1 MKSSS
6 PRRLHPSATLRSS
19 TIIFHPSSQSR
30 QRHQPLSS
38 ASATGGGNASS
49 IPRPVPRRPITAPR
63 SPLLSATS
71 FVLFF
76 PTPVN
81 SFHPPLPFQPSLPN
95 RAQTRFHPPLLVFQP
110 VCPPPPLLLLILP
123 FSLSSFL
130 RPNLPTSRFLQ
141 VLSKSFCPGSSRNPP
156 SPHTH
161 QTSISERGRGR
172 TKLPIAR
179 TPPFPIY
186 SGATLSSGLVHARN
200 RVIHISVAAASIPYF
215 PIKYESKA
223 NRPKFLPTLF
233 RHVDLPEPSWTI
245 WTIISSSRGRNSL
258 LPNSASK
265 EALPFRPVTLS
276 NRNQPPELMD

>member
-81 SFHPPLPFQPSLPN
+81 SFHPLPFQPCTDAIPPSSPRFSTSLPSSSPSSYSSL
-95 RAQTRFHPPLLVFQP
+95 F
-110 VCPPPPLLLLILP
+110 P
-123 FSLSSFL
+123 FLLSS
-130 RPNLPTSRFLQ
+130 PQSSNLTSLA
-141 VLSKSFCPGSSRNPP
+141 LSKSSRNLSARDPRVTHP
-156 SPHTH
+156 LPTHTH

-223 NRPKFLPTLF
+223 NRPKFFPTLF

>member
-1 MKSSS
+1 MH
-6 PRRLHPSATLRSS
+6 RRDSTL
-19 TIIFHPSSQSR
+19 
-30 QRHQPLSS
+30 
-38 ASATGGGNASS
+38 
-49 IPRPVPRRPITAPR
+49 
-63 SPLLSATS
+63 
-71 FVLFF
+71 
-76 PTPVN
+76 
-81 SFHPPLPFQPSLPN
+81 
-95 RAQTRFHPPLLVFQP
+95 
-110 VCPPPPLLLLILP
+110 
-123 FSLSSFL
+123 LSSFL
-130 RPNLPTSRFLQ
+130 NQSALLLSSFLFFPFPFPPFFAPIFQPHLSRFLQ

-179 TPPFPIY
+179 TPPFSIY

-200 RVIHISVAAASIPYF
+200 RVIHISVAAASILYF

-223 NRPKFLPTLF
+223 NRPKFFPTFF

-245 WTIISSSRGRNSL
+245 WTIISISRGRNSL

>member
-76 PTPVN
+76 PTPLTR
-81 SFHPPLPFQPSLPN
+81 STLSPFN
-95 RAQTRFHPPLLVFQP
+95 RAQTRFHPPLLVSQP
-110 VCPPPPLLLLILP
+110 VCPPPLLLLILP

-130 RPNLPTSRFLQ
+130 RPNLPTSP
-141 VLSKSFCPGSSRNPP
+141 LSLSP
-156 SPHTH
+156 SPLE
-161 QTSISERGRGR
+161 I
-172 TKLPIAR
+172 
-179 TPPFPIY
+179 
-186 SGATLSSGLVHARN
+186 
-200 RVIHISVAAASIPYF
+200 
-215 PIKYESKA
+215 
-223 NRPKFLPTLF
+223 FLPGIL
-233 RHVDLPEPSWTI
+233 
-245 WTIISSSRGRNSL
+245 
-258 LPNSASK
+258 A
-265 EALPFRPVTLS
+265 
-276 NRNQPPELMD
+276 

>member
-81 SFHPPLPFQPSLPN
+81 SFHPLPFPTVHRRDSTL
-95 RAQTRFHPPLLVFQP
+95 
-110 VCPPPPLLLLILP
+110 
-123 FSLSSFL
+123 LSSFL
-130 RPNLPTSRFLQ
+130 NQSALLLSFFLFFPFPFPPFFAPIFQPHLSRFLQ

-161 QTSISERGRGR
+161 TPDIHKRKRAREDEITDRAHAS
-172 TKLPIAR
+172 LP
-179 TPPFPIY
+179 Y
-186 SGATLSSGLVHARN
+186 L
-200 RVIHISVAAASIPYF
+200 
-215 PIKYESKA
+215 
-223 NRPKFLPTLF
+223 
-233 RHVDLPEPSWTI
+233 
-245 WTIISSSRGRNSL
+245 
-258 LPNSASK
+258 
-265 EALPFRPVTLS
+265 
-276 NRNQPPELMD
+276 

>member
-81 SFHPPLPFQPSLPN
+81 SFHPLPFPTVHRRDSTL
-95 RAQTRFHPPLLVFQP
+95 
-110 VCPPPPLLLLILP
+110 
-123 FSLSSFL
+123 LSSFL
-130 RPNLPTSRFLQ
+130 NQSALLLSSFLFFPFPFPPFFALQSSNLTSLAF
-141 VLSKSFCPGSSRNPP
+141 SKSSRNLSARDPRV
-156 SPHTH
+156 TH
-161 QTSISERGRGR
+161 
-172 TKLPIAR
+172 P
-179 TPPFPIY
+179 
-186 SGATLSSGLVHARN
+186 
-200 RVIHISVAAASIPYF
+200 
-215 PIKYESKA
+215 
-223 NRPKFLPTLF
+223 LPTHTPDIHK
-233 RHVDLPEPSWTI
+233 RKRAREDEITDRAHASLPY
-245 WTIISSSRGRNSL
+245 L
-258 LPNSASK
+258 
-265 EALPFRPVTLS
+265 
-276 NRNQPPELMD
+276 